1 MIKEKIDTIF
11 NQYPQTRIVFFWD
24 EDKTYYDEFQDIRE
38 NSDIKAIEVDER
50 YFTLKYQLEYEWA
63 KEKVLLY
70 HPFPKTGK
78 EDWEAYPLLDYTMQT
93 KNSEWMK

>member
-38 NSDIKAIEVDER
+38 REAGRNIPQSLETKREKGPRSSER
-50 YFTLKYQLEYEWA
+50 F
-63 KEKVLLY
+63 
-70 HPFPKTGK
+70 
-78 EDWEAYPLLDYTMQT
+78 
-93 KNSEWMK
+93 